1 MLSKVK
7 NLFNSLSIRIVLVAV
22 AVVAG
27 TLGAAIAGLTIYNS
41 QTARSEFVHKTDDLT
56 AMIANA
62 APILVMGN
70 DTTTLSNMLASVS
83 RDPDFMHGL
92 VANDFFPLAS
102 IGADGEPSSD
112 FNPQVIEAAIGEMPF
127 DFVADNPVH
136 TIDRGD
142 SLMQIRALHIGADQ
156 RLVGYVAMEFSR
168 ARLATRIA
176 TETGAII
183 AGGLAVLGGV
193 ALVLWFVLARMMAP
207 LRPITGA
214 VVGLSEGRLDT
225 AIPGQGRRDEIGAIA
240 NALKVFRENLADR
253 ETLQARRASD
263 EAEKAERQQAV
274 DEAISGFRADVT
286 AALASFENNA
296 GRLDAV
302 STTLSEVAAATAS
315 KSRSAAGSSGA
326 ASSAVG
332 NAAQATEEMSA
343 AINEVENQVVKIR
356 GDIVGA
362 AGASRET
369 ATGMKDLAGTA
380 ANIQEVVKLIQDIAE
395 QTNLLALNATIEAAR
410 AGEAGKGFAVVAAE
424 VKALA
429 GQTASATDRI
439 VDQVQAILSATDRM
453 VGEIDGIAERMT
465 GIEAFAGAV
474 ASSIEQQAVAV
485 GEIASSVAGANAST
499 MEVASDLGEVE
510 QGVAQTEQAV
520 ADVNGASGEV
530 AAEARRMRET
540 VDAFLARVAA

>member
-1 MLSKVK
+1 MLSKVRK
-7 NLFNSLSIRIVLVAV
+7 LFNSLSIRIVLVAV

-27 TLGAAIAGLTIYNS
+27 TLGAAIAGLTIYNA
-41 QTARSEFVHKTDDLT
+41 QTSRTEFVQKTDDLT
-56 AMIANA
+56 AMVANA

-70 DTTTLSNMLASVS
+70 DTTTLSNMLASVA

-92 VANDFFPLAS
+92 IANDFFPLTS
-102 IGADGEPSSD
+102 IGADGEPSST
-112 FNPQVIEAAIGEMPF
+112 FNPQVIEAAVGDMPF
-127 DFVADNPVH
+127 DFVAENPVH

-142 SLMQIRALHIGADQ
+142 SLMHVRALHIGSDQ

-168 ARLATRIA
+168 ARLATGIA
-176 TETGAII
+176 AETGAII

-193 ALVLWFVLARMMAP
+193 ALVLWFALARMMAP

-263 EAEKAERQQAV
+263 EAEKAERQRAV

-302 STTLSEVAAATAS
+302 SATLSEVAAATAS
-315 KSRSAAGSSGA
+315 KTRSAAGSSGA

-343 AINEVENQVVKIR
+343 AINEVESQVVKIR

-380 ANIQEVVKLIQDIAE
+380 ANIQEVVKLIQAIAE

-510 QGVAQTEQAV
+510 QGVVQTEQAV

-540 VDAFLARVAA
+540 VDAFLSRVAA

>member
-1 MLSKVK
+1 MLRKVQK
-7 NLFNSLSIRIVLVAV
+7 LFSSLSIRIVLVAV
-22 AVVAG
+22 AIVAG
-27 TLGAAIAGLTIYNS
+27 TLGAAIAGLTVYNA
-41 QTARSEFVHKTDDLT
+41 QTARGEFVQKTEDLT

-62 APILVMGN
+62 SPILVMGN
-70 DTTTLSNMLASVS
+70 DTTTLSNLLASVS

-92 VANDFFPLAS
+92 VANDFFPLTS

-112 FNPQVIEAAIGEMPF
+112 FNPQVIEALVGEMPF
-127 DFVADNPVH
+127 DFVAENPVH
-136 TIDRGD
+136 TIDTGD
-142 SLMQIRALHIGADQ
+142 SLMQIRALHIGAEE

-168 ARLATRIA
+168 ARLATRVV

-183 AGGLAVLGGV
+183 AGGLGVLAGV
-193 ALVLWFVLARMMAP
+193 ALLLSFALARMMAP

-253 ETLQARRASD
+253 ETLQTQRTRD

-274 DEAISGFRADVT
+274 DAAISGFRADVT
-286 AALASFENNA
+286 AALASFESNA

-302 STTLSEVAAATAS
+302 SNTLSEVAAATAS
-315 KSRSAAGSSGA
+315 KTRSAAGSSNA

-343 AINEVENQVVKIR
+343 AINEVESQVVKIR

-380 ANIQEVVKLIQDIAE
+380 ANIQEVVKLIQAIAE

-453 VGEIDGIAERMT
+453 VGEMDGIAERMT

-485 GEIASSVAGANAST
+485 GEIASSVAGANGST